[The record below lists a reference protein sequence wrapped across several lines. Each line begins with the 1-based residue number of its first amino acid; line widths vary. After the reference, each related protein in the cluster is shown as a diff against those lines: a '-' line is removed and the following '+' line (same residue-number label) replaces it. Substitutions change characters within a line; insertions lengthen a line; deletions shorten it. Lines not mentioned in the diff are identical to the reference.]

1 MRIILVFGKLEESML
16 YKLGRF
22 LQLVPLLLLP
32 IAMVGELRESIGQG
46 QMLMW
51 AGVGV
56 GVFLIG
62 RMLQQAG
69 GKSE

>member
-1 MRIILVFGKLEESML
+1 ML

-22 LQLVPLLLLP
+22 LQLLPLLILP

-51 AGVGV
+51 AGVGF

-62 RMLQQAG
+62 RMVQQAG